1 MFAANASLRLPFD
14 PVTLSYVLALR
25 GVRPRLPLEAFT
37 YAELD
42 CGNAER
48 LILLAASNP
57 EGTFFGFDSDI
68 DALSKAAEAA
78 DKMGV
83 RNLTFSQATI
93 SELKKAVDDKLI
105 AAGSFDY
112 VVYNEIDAKTKAP
125 LDDLAALSQQLLRT
139 GGALAYRYQVIAGD
153 GADTALFE
161 TLLQGLLEETPNP
174 DESFARDVRL
184 LCIHYFIAHPDKST
198 AFEEALKQ
206 GKGSAWLKANA
217 GTQKK
222 PVKTIETGTS
232 LSGKGMTFLGS
243 AAISGNYL
251 ELSTPEGAHLALGAR
266 RQNKLY
272 EALKDLA
279 MHSNERMDIWGKEP
293 LQRTENMVNLFGG
306 FTFGTTETPERVART
321 VTFQGKMISFMGPL
335 YDSILSLAT
344 VMPVTIGDLVHH
356 ETMKDVDSMTI
367 LNSVQLLVACGI
379 LHPMRA
385 SFDDSIDM
393 ENPKLVDNYNQSLRG
408 QRLEL
413 VDYAFASSV
422 VGRPIVFP
430 AMQTLVVQAL
440 DKGGLQNIAALLSD
454 ELMRLSGH
462 PYLRP
467 LGLSEPEK
475 AVAEALRQIE
485 NAFNQ
490 SMVRWF
496 SLGILHNDNG

>member
-1 MFAANASLRLPFD
+1 MFAADASLRLPFD

-42 CGNAER
+42 CGSAER
-48 LILLAASNP
+48 LILLAACNP
-57 EGTFFGFDSDI
+57 EGTFFGFDPDI
-68 DALSKAAEAA
+68 DALKKAAENAES
-78 DKMGV
+78 MGV
-83 RNLTFSQATI
+83 RNLTFSHASI
-93 SELKKAVDDKLI
+93 ADLKKAVDDKLI
-105 AAGSFDY
+105 ANNSFDY
-112 VVYNEIDAKTKAP
+112 VIYNEADAKTKAP
-125 LDDLAALSQQLLRT
+125 LATLSLLGQELIRA
-139 GGALAYRYQVIAGD
+139 GGVMAYRYNAMAGGD
-153 GADTALFE
+153 PSTTLFKNVLRS
-161 TLLQGLLEETPNP
+161 LLDETPSA

-184 LCIHYFIAHPDKST
+184 LGIHYFLANPDKAS
-198 AFEEALKQ
+198 AFDDALKQ
-206 GKGSAWLKANA
+206 GKGVAWLKENA
-217 GTQKK
+217 ATQSE
-222 PVKTIETGTS
+222 PVKTLDVGAS
-232 LSGKGMTFLGS
+232 LSAHGMTFLGS

-266 RQNKLY
+266 RQSKLY

-279 MHSNERMDIWGKEP
+279 MHTNERIDIWGKEP
-293 LQRTENMVNLFGG
+293 LQRTENMINLFGG
-306 FTFGTTETPERVART
+306 FTFGTIESPERVART

-344 VMPVTIGDLVHH
+344 VMPVTMGDLVHH
-356 ETMKDVDSMTI
+356 ETMKDVDSMTV

-379 LHPMRA
+379 LQPMRA

-393 ENPKLVDNYNQSLRG
+393 DNPKLVGSYNQSLRT

-413 VDYAFASSV
+413 QDYVFASSV
-422 VGRPIVFP
+422 IGRPVSFP

-496 SLGILHNDNG
+496 SLGILHNDEA